1 MTSKVF
7 KRMPNGSGIGAG
19 QTATF
24 NLPLGLTFHQLAL
37 RMSGDIGSGVADIPI
52 ANWADAIGE
61 IRLYI
66 DGTEKIRIDAADLA
80 TILAYKG
87 QTLKPGVLPIMF
99 TNPSQRT
106 PQGEDAPAY
115 GTADVQS
122 MTLEIDI
129 DAGITSPSLTVYGLM
144 GPQTPLGQ
152 HYAIKKYPFNVGNT
166 GTRELQDIPRNGYG
180 LLAMHVNSA
189 AVSQVELEVNQRIL
203 RDFDRALGT
212 AKGIQ
217 TGKVW
222 QSGWTHVDLV
232 ESDRL
237 SDMVIMN
244 VEDFRLRLEM
254 TGTGNFNLYTEE
266 IREHSKAA

>member
-1 MTSKVF
+1 MTTRVL

-24 NLPLGLTFHQLAL
+24 NLPLGLTYYQLDI
-37 RMSGDIGSGVADIPI
+37 RMSGNLGVGVVDIPV
-52 ANWADAIGE
+52 ANWADAIDE

-66 DGTEKIRIDAADLA
+66 DGAEKIRIDAADLA
-80 TILAYKG
+80 SILQYRG
-87 QTLKPGVLPIMF
+87 QTLQAGVLPIMF
-99 TNPSQRT
+99 ANPSQRT
-106 PQGEDAPAY
+106 PAGEDAPAY

-129 DAGITSPSLTVYGLM
+129 DSGITSPSLTVYGLM

-180 LLAMHVNSA
+180 LLAMHVDTA
-189 AVSQVELEVNQRIL
+189 DVSSVELEVNQRII
-203 RDFDRALGT
+203 RDYDRALGS

-222 QSGWTHVDLV
+222 QSGWTHVDLT

-237 SDMVIMN
+237 SDMLIMN

-254 TGTGNFNLYTEE
+254 TGTGNNNLYTEE
-266 IREHSKAA
+266 IREHQRSA